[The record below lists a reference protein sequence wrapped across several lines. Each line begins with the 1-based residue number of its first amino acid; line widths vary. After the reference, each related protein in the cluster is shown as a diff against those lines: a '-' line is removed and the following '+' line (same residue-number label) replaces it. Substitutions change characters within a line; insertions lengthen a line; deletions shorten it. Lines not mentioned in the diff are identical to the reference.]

1 MSHAALASEEGS
13 KQDPVS
19 SVKRTQAIRRRHNAG
34 SNPTPPPSTMGSPP
48 SLQDLQ
54 RAHVSSH
61 SRARALP
68 TALQFASSLLL
79 PRSGVHEA
87 STFDDTSEGAIHY
100 FYDESG
106 KDRLKPA
113 HCFRHLDK
121 QFSSANIH
129 TFWFFVSCFKKCQIA
144 IS

>member
-1 MSHAALASEEGS
+1 MHFCSLITKLNVFPAALASEEGNKRDS
-13 KQDPVS
+13 VS

-54 RAHVSSH
+54 RARASSH

-87 STFDDTSEGAIHY
+87 STFDDTSEGAVHY

-106 KDRLKPA
+106 KASLLA
-113 HCFRHLDK
+113 V
-121 QFSSANIH
+121 
-129 TFWFFVSCFKKCQIA
+129 FVFE
-144 IS
+144 